1 MAPMSG
7 RKRRGGRDYGPE
19 EAQRYAE
26 RFGVTP
32 EWLLTGHRA
41 EADGS
46 ADLPVQPRRPAP
58 TRRSVIGYVGTAAE
72 SHFYAVAPEEFDETE
87 GATPATTESTAA
99 LEIRGTSLGSQLDRW
114 FVLYDDMSKPPIA
127 DLIGELCVVALDDG
141 RILVKRLARG
151 GAEGKFDL
159 IAPGRAS
166 HPQRHHRVG
175 VEGEGDHPAVSGG
188 LTATHS
194 SGEKLK
200 VRRAAAVARSSRR
213 VRNSTLPS
221 AMRKSSRWMRPQSQH
236 CSRKFCVRGL
246 VHSP

>member
-46 ADLPVQPRRPAP
+46 ADLPVQPRPPAP
-58 TRRSVIGYVGTAAE
+58 TRRPIVGYVGTGAE

-99 LEIRGTSLGSQLDRW
+99 LEIRGTSLGSQLDRC

-127 DLIGELCVVALDDG
+127 DLIGELCVVALQDG

-159 IAPGRAS
+159 IAQAGPRIRNAS
-166 HPQRHHRVG
+166 IVWASKVKAIIQR
-175 VEGEGDHPAVSGG
+175 
-188 LTATHS
+188 
-194 SGEKLK
+194 
-200 VRRAAAVARSSRR
+200 
-213 VRNSTLPS
+213 
-221 AMRKSSRWMRPQSQH
+221 
-236 CSRKFCVRGL
+236 
-246 VHSP
+246 